1 MAPMFTHDVSL
12 ESDSPCVFNDSGHWT
27 NGRTYHA
34 FAAHTWCSKN
44 PVHPY
49 TSVYI
54 MNCIHSWLLNFV
66 ASEILG
72 PGLLRYRRRRS
83 HGSCCSNT
91 RFRGTFSRGSV
102 GK

>member
-12 ESDSPCVFNDSGHWT
+12 ESDSPCVFNDSSHWT

-34 FAAHTWCSKN
+34 FAAYTWCSKN

-54 MNCIHSWLLNFV
+54 MNCIGSWLLNFV
-66 ASEILG
+66 GIGNFGARAVALPSSQVTWQLLLQHSL
-72 PGLLRYRRRRS
+72 PGDVQPWQ
-83 HGSCCSNT
+83 
-91 RFRGTFSRGSV
+91 RG
-102 GK
+102 